1 MKNLKSKKKGFTLV
15 ELLAV
20 IAILAIIGAVLIPN
34 LTGFK
39 DKAHKS
45 NIQASAKA
53 VVSTAK
59 NYATEVDK
67 NPLKEK
73 DLLFEYAGKHAEFA
87 AMLDLDS
94 MKTRD
99 AEVLLQTPME
109 HLEKVARGEMTVKTE
124 DGKVQMTIEGV
135 SGSPIV
141 SIADNDKVGIDDS
154 LSYKN
159 DETGGTDETD

>member
-45 NIQASAKA
+45 NIQASAKV

-67 NPLKEK
+67 NPLESNDPLYK
-73 DLLFEYAGKHAEFA
+73 YATEHKEFA

-94 MKTRD
+94 MKRRD
-99 AEVLLQTPME
+99 AEVLLQTPMRY
-109 HLEKVARGEMTVKTE
+109 LEKVAQGEVDVKTN
-124 DGKVQMTIEGV
+124 DGKVQMTIKGGPEEPIESISADDKGDIAESV
-135 SGSPIV
+135 SY
-141 SIADNDKVGIDDS
+141 NK
-154 LSYKN
+154 
-159 DETGGTDETD
+159 TGGTATP

>member
-1 MKNLKSKKKGFTLV
+1 MKNLQSKKKGFTLV

-34 LTGFK
+34 LMGFK

-67 NPLKEK
+67 DPLAEE
-73 DLLFEYAGKHAEFA
+73 DPLFEYANDHSEFKD
-87 AMLDLDS
+87 MLDLDS

-99 AEVLLQTPME
+99 AEVLLQTPMDRLKE
-109 HLEKVARGEMTVKTE
+109 VAQGDIKVKTS
-124 DGKVQMTIEGV
+124 DGKVQMTIG
-135 SGSPIV
+135 SDTSPIESV
-141 SIADNDKVGIDDS
+141 SDNDDDPVDS
-154 LSYKN
+154 SVALEEDSDS
-159 DETGGTDETD
+159 DED